1 MIRSWAWYGAEIVRL
16 VIIASVVW
24 LIAKI
29 GGF

>member
-1 MIRSWAWYGAEIVRL
+1 MTTWSWYGREAVRL
-16 VIIASVVW
+16 IIIASVVW